1 MVADKSKD
9 YLNQLSVYIQ
19 KNLDKGYSLD
29 SLKFSLMRQGY
40 SRVAVEN
47 AISIARKNLSEKST
61 TVNQNPETNYRSVE
75 EAPLEQPKKSFF
87 RRLFGLK

>member
-9 YLNQLSVYIQ
+9 YLNQLSAYIQ
-19 KNLDKGYSLD
+19 KNLAKGYSLD

-47 AISIARKNLSEKST
+47 AISIAKKNLSEKST
-61 TVNQNPETNYRSVE
+61 SNNENPEISYKEVN
-75 EAPLEQPKKSFF
+75 EAPLEKPKKSFF
-87 RRLFGLK
+87 KRLFGLK